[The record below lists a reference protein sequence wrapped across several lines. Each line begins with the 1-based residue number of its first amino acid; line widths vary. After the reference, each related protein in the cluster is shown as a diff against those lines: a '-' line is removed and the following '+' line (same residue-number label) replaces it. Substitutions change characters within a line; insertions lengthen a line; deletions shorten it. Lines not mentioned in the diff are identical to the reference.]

1 MGSRARPDVRTEL
14 VPIYDYKCETCNN
27 KLTMRLPIDDRD
39 NPQHCEICNQRMFR
53 LMAVP
58 AIKFKGSGFYS
69 NDKNGDDEAF

>member
-1 MGSRARPDVRTEL
+1 
-14 VPIYDYKCETCNN
+14 
-27 KLTMRLPIDDRD
+27 MRLPIDERD
-39 NPQHCEICNQRMFR
+39 DPQHCEICNQRMFR